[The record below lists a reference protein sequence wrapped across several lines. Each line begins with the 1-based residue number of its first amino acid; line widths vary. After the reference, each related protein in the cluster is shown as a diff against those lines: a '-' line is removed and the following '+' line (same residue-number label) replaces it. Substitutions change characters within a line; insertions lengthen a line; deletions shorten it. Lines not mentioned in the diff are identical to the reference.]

1 MISVEV
7 FCDSEE
13 NCNTYLITKDEYA
26 IIIDPANDV
35 KKLNKYLEGINN
47 NKLITSENDYITFEE
62 KMKEEIILGLRKCN
76 GISKSNFLKKYSI
89 ELFDAFPKIK
99 NLIIEGLLKE

>member
-35 KKLNKYLEGINN
+35 K
-47 NKLITSENDYITFEE
+47 S
-62 KMKEEIILGLRKCN
+62 
-76 GISKSNFLKKYSI
+76 
-89 ELFDAFPKIK
+89 
-99 NLIIEGLLKE
+99 